1 MTAVFSRPDE
11 DLIRLDSGHPQIAAA
26 LAFEGDRL
34 LYLEAVWLDG
44 NGVPEQVD
52 GDSLER
58 LKIAA
63 RARGFEL
70 SVRDRI
76 AAKKAGAI
84 NERIY
89 VDLNNPDP
97 MQTGGQGVHV
107 QLTLGYDPG
116 MTTDTWTAD
125 KMAAAVQAWGVRSV
139 AAVQREFPNATVE
152 FTAAPDQRMDIELTR
167 VRGEGLRLRPMRRA
181 IFQLV
186 SDAGIV
192 R

>member
-1 MTAVFSRPDE
+1 MFSRPDA

-34 LYLEAVWLDG
+34 LYLEAVWLEG
-44 NGVPEQVD
+44 LGLPEQVD
-52 GDSLER
+52 PDSVER

-63 RARGFEL
+63 RAHGYEV

-76 AAKKAGAI
+76 AAKKAGSV

-89 VDLNNPDP
+89 LDLNNPDP

-107 QLTLGYDPG
+107 QLTLGYDPAL
-116 MTTDTWTAD
+116 TTDTWTAD
-125 KMAAAVQAWGVRSV
+125 KMAAAVQEWGARSV
-139 AAVQREFPNATVE
+139 SATQGRFPNATVE
-152 FTAAPDQRMDIELTR
+152 FTAAPDQRMDIDLTR
-167 VRGEGLRLRPMRRA
+167 ARGEGLKLRPMRRE
-181 IFQLV
+181 IFRLV